1 MRQRM
6 RQRKRRNLTSQLQL
20 AFPREQNG
28 PMRFWQR
35 RFYDFNMY
43 SRGKVKEKLKL
54 HACESGGEEVGE
66 TSQGLAMEQ
75 LEFL

>member
-1 MRQRM
+1 
-6 RQRKRRNLTSQLQL
+6 
-20 AFPREQNG
+20 
-28 PMRFWQR
+28 MRFWQR
-35 RFYDFNMY
+35 RFYDLNMY